1 MEWWEGNNHLK
12 SNTQS
17 GWGVGGGG
25 MGDHGG
31 HQGDGGGGLENN
43 HKKYLQILKVV
54 VGTKQKGC
62 NLCVDNKN
70 ANTPL

>member
-1 MEWWEGNNHLK
+1 
-12 SNTQS
+12 
-17 GWGVGGGG
+17 

-70 ANTPL
+70 ANRYKKLMDTKTTMIELHILYFGRWG